1 MEFDDA
7 TKSQIRAVQ
16 LWTALNWII
25 KKAEIMNE
33 AIDGP
38 KIQKIFNIINDK
50 DINYGIKEDNT
61 DGRED

>member
-1 MEFDDA
+1 MEFNDE
-7 TKSQIRAVQ
+7 TTRQIRAVQ
-16 LWTALNWII
+16 LWTALKWII

-33 AIDGP
+33 MVDGP

-50 DINYGIKEDNT
+50 DINYGIEEDNT